1 MGTALYKEFTL
12 TGSNIWHSLRE
23 LVRANAK
30 AMCDKGTP
38 LRVIVTSS
46 DRKRSSEQNAFY
58 WSAVLRDIADQAWV
72 SGQQFTADVWHEH
85 YARMFGVCE
94 DVTLPTGEVIVRRKS
109 TTDMKVGEFSE
120 YLSQVQADAAQN
132 HGVRFTTLRSA

>member
-1 MGTALYKEFTL
+1 MNTIYKEYVL
-12 TGSNIWHSLRE
+12 TGKSVWHSLRE
-23 LVRANAK
+23 LVRANAV
-30 AMCDKGTP
+30 AMNERGTP
-38 LRVIVTSS
+38 LRIIVTSS

-72 SGQQFTADVWHEH
+72 IGQQFTADVWHEH

-109 TTDMKVGEFSE
+109 TTDMKVSEFSE